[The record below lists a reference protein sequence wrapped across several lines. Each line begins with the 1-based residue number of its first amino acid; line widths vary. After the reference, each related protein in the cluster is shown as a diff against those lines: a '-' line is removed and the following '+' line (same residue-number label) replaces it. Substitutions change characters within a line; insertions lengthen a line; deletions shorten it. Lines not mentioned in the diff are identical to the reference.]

1 MKRLLISAFAI
12 LAACTAF
19 AQEEE
24 LDSLFYVRPEFT
36 HGIVYMQEGGVQ
48 QGTINICNID
58 QSIRFIDPAGD
69 TLVMDGCESAIK
81 VTLDKTTYYRFRDC
95 FTEMVDYAGT
105 AALGIQRQTVQIE
118 NSKTGGF
125 TSSATSSV
133 ESYGVDAMTGLYF
146 KHIEMIPEN
155 WKYTCR
161 YVLYDT
167 ANNKFYVA
175 TKKNFLKMFPAK
187 KDVIEAFCGKDK
199 AALDAPEKVKELFN
213 KMK

>member
-12 LAACTAF
+12 LVACTAF
-19 AQEEE
+19 AQDDD
-24 LDSLFYVRPEFT
+24 LDSLFYVRPAFT
-36 HGIVYMQEGGVQ
+36 HGIVYMQDGGVQ
-48 QGTINICNID
+48 QGNINICNVD

-69 TLVMDGCESAIK
+69 TLVMEGCEAAVK
-81 VTLDKTTYYRFRDC
+81 VTLDKVTYYRFRDS
-95 FTEMVDYAGT
+95 FTEMVDFSGA

-118 NSKTGGF
+118 NSKAGGF

-133 ESYGVDAMTGLYF
+133 ESYGVDAMTGLYY

-175 TKKNFLKMFPAK
+175 TKKNFLKMFPDK
-187 KDVIEAFCGKDK
+187 KDIIESFCGKDK
-199 AALDAPEKVKELFN
+199 AALDDPAKVRELFQ

>member
-12 LAACTAF
+12 LVASTAF
-19 AQEEE
+19 AQDDD
-24 LDSLFYVRPEFT
+24 LDSLFYVRPAFT
-36 HGIVYMQEGGVQ
+36 HGYVYMQEGGVQ

-58 QSIRFIDPAGD
+58 QSVRFIDPAGD
-69 TLVMDGCESAIK
+69 TLVMEGCEAAIK

-95 FTEMVDYAGT
+95 FTEMVDFAGD

-118 NSKTGGF
+118 NAKTGGF

-133 ESYGVDAMTGLYF
+133 ESYGVDAMSGMYY
-146 KHIEMIPEN
+146 KHIDMIPEN

-167 ANNKFYVA
+167 PNNKFYIA
-175 TKKNFLKMFPAK
+175 TKKNFLKMFPDK
-187 KDVIEAFCGKDK
+187 KNIIEAFCGKDK
-199 AALDAPEKVKELFN
+199 AALDDPERVRELFN

>member
-12 LAACTAF
+12 LVAYTAF
-19 AQEEE
+19 AQDDD
-24 LDSLFYVRPEFT
+24 LDSLFYVRPAFT
-36 HGIVYMQEGGVQ
+36 HGIVYMQDGGIQ
-48 QGTINICNID
+48 QGNINICNID

-69 TLVMDGCESAIK
+69 TLVMEGCEAAVK
-81 VTLDKTTYYRFRDC
+81 VTLDKITYYRFRDC
-95 FTEMVDYAGT
+95 FTEMVDFNGT
-105 AALGIQRQTVQIE
+105 TALGVQRQTVQIE
-118 NSKTGGF
+118 NSKAGGF

-133 ESYGVDAMTGLYF
+133 ESYGVDAMTGLYY

-167 ANNKFYVA
+167 ANNKFYTA

-187 KDVIEAFCGKDK
+187 KDIIEAFCGKDK
-199 AALDAPEKVKELFN
+199 AALDDPERVKELFN